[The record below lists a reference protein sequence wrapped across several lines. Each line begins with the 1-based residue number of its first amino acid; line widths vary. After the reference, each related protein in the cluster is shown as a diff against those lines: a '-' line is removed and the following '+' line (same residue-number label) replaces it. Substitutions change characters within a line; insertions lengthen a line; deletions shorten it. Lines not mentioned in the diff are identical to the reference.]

1 MNWQR
6 KAQVPSAQRLTALRA
21 QRTYQTKRVALSS
34 EQLNLRRA
42 PASASAIAAACAIR
56 AKMSAANPRYA
67 LPALLFIAILLSAT
81 ATPLAPPVPPQLR
94 ALHDV
99 DNIGPAISNATA
111 TAIARANAIIAR
123 YSDALRIVSIP
134 TGIAVSFFGYFLLAP
149 VLFLAAFISGGG
161 LCFVAV
167 QAVLHENTP
176 AAAWI
181 SIAAMLLGGA
191 MLGFV
196 ALRALNFGMFAVG
209 ASLGVILASCFK
221 TTLIA
226 DAYPRDP
233 ELAFIIAAVSIGL
246 VFGLLALCL
255 QKQMLIFSTAYA
267 GSAAATFG
275 VGRFAGHFPTSED
288 LASAEQGNLSAWV
301 VFYMLLA
308 LAIGTAGM
316 LFQFWLARDK
326 PMPQYAPRDRR
337 RRRRRVR
344 TASFDDWSDQD
355 DDWAS
360 EVYVETVPLPRSQ
373 RKLSKQSSRTAV
385 GQRPQVM
392 LQQVATSQSPA
403 QVSAQLAQHS
413 WNAASARH
421 NTADSESDQEQP
433 PSPSLGQTSS
443 PLSIVDAPNDHTPV
457 SESSPP
463 LKLPLADNHTEPK
476 YVRNLTPAADRLGD
490 IYSPPK
496 PSGHNAPIV
505 DRAPASLVH
514 LSLESDQESIPVKVQ

>member
-1 MNWQR
+1 MT
-6 KAQVPSAQRLTALRA
+6 AVTPS
-21 QRTYQTKRVALSS
+21 S
-34 EQLNLRRA
+34 
-42 PASASAIAAACAIR
+42 
-56 AKMSAANPRYA
+56 A
-67 LPALLFIAILLSAT
+67 LPALLVITLLLSAT
-81 ATPLAPPVPPQLR
+81 ATPLYPASSPQQR

-111 TAIARANAIIAR
+111 TAIARANAILAR
-123 YSDALRIVSIP
+123 YSDALRVISIP
-134 TGIAVSFFGYFLLAP
+134 TGMAVSFFGYFLLAP

-167 QAVLHENTP
+167 QAVLHETTP

-209 ASLGVILASCFK
+209 ASLGVVLASCFK

-226 DAYPRDP
+226 DAYPHDP

-246 VFGLLALCL
+246 AFGLLALCL

-308 LAIGTAGM
+308 LSIGTAGM

-344 TASFDDWSDQD
+344 PASFDDWSDQD

-373 RKLSKQSSRTAV
+373 RKVSKQSSRAAV
-385 GQRPQVM
+385 EQRPQVV
-392 LQQVATSQSPA
+392 LQQVANSQNPA
-403 QVSAQLAQHS
+403 ELSAQLAQRS
-413 WNAASARH
+413 WNAASNSQ
-421 NTADSESDQEQP
+421 NTVDSDLHQKQQ
-433 PSPSLGQTSS
+433 SPSLGHTAS
-443 PLSIVDAPNDHTPV
+443 PSSIVEAPNDHTTA
-457 SESSPP
+457 SEPSPH
-463 LKLPLADNHTEPK
+463 LKLPLADSHTEPK
-476 YVRNLTPAADRLGD
+476 YVRSLRPPADKLAD
-490 IYSPPK
+490 IHSPLEPTE
-496 PSGHNAPIV
+496 SNTNVV
-505 DRAPASLVH
+505 DRAPVSLVH
-514 LSLESDQESIPVKVQ
+514 LSLESDQESVPVKVQ